1 MAPIYMTA
9 VLQYTINEVLEG
21 AGVLVRLLR
30 EDMKI
35 TPQIL
40 RLVIA
45 NDSELKEVF
54 KGGILPSSGGGSY
67 VSKKHLHQV
76 RGTFETTDDEEEEVE
91 VLRGAKI
98 RGRKGGTKP
107 SRARKGKGRDEEEDS
122 DDSAVEETRGSTR
135 GIKDRNRVRRKDKK
149 RYSTSVILVCIH

>member
-1 MAPIYMTA
+1 MTA

-76 RGTFETTDDEEEEVE
+76 RGTYETTDDEEE
-91 VLRGAKI
+91 ASC
-98 RGRKGGTKP
+98 P
-107 SRARKGKGRDEEEDS
+107 
-122 DDSAVEETRGSTR
+122 AVEEVATFPRNISTR
-135 GIKDRNRVRRKDKK
+135 CGGPTRQP
-149 RYSTSVILVCIH
+149 TT